1 MNRNILRLYYA
12 ATVLFVTLDFG
23 FDVNVRAAFLETAPN
38 LRLLFYVVLFG
49 CFALVLWRPA
59 WTNVV
64 GLVESVITLA
74 ALIINMA
81 LRSMMVT
88 HDVLAPGAGPVTMA
102 EIVNFMIAGGAAY
115 VSYMQGLRSL
125 ARANKSSQ
133 A

>member
-12 ATVLFVTLDFG
+12 ATAVFLLLDYG
-23 FDVNVRAAFLETAPN
+23 IDVNVRAAFLESAPG
-38 LRLLFYVVLFG
+38 LRLLFYIMLFG
-49 CFALVLWRPA
+49 CFALVMWRPA

-64 GLVESVITLA
+64 GLVESVVTLA

-88 HDVLAPGAGPVTMA
+88 HDGLAPAAGPVTMA

-115 VSYMQGLRSL
+115 VSYAQGIRWL
-125 ARANKSSQ
+125 ASQ
-133 A
+133 RGDD

>member
-12 ATVLFVTLDFG
+12 ATILFVALDFG
-23 FDVNVRAAFLETAPN
+23 FHINVRAAFLESAPN
-38 LRLLFYVVLFG
+38 LRILFYVVLFA

-64 GLVESVITLA
+64 GLVESVVTLA

-81 LRSMMVT
+81 LRSMMIT

-115 VSYMQGLRSL
+115 VSYLQGIKSL
-125 ARANKSSQ
+125 TSRPGAD
-133 A
+133 

>member
-12 ATVLFVTLDFG
+12 ATILFVALDFG
-23 FDVNVRAAFLETAPN
+23 FHINVRAAFLESVPN
-38 LRLLFYVVLFG
+38 LRILFYVVLFA

-64 GLVESVITLA
+64 GLVESVVTLA

-81 LRSMMVT
+81 LRSMMIT

-115 VSYMQGLRSL
+115 VSYLQGIKSL
-125 ARANKSSQ
+125 TSRPGVD
-133 A
+133 

>member
-12 ATVLFVTLDFG
+12 ATILFVALDYG
-23 FDVNVRAAFLETAPN
+23 FHINVRAAFLESVPT

-64 GLVESVITLA
+64 GLVESVVTLA

-102 EIVNFMIAGGAAY
+102 EIINFMIAGGAAY
-115 VSYMQGLRSL
+115 TSYLSGVRALSKKGL
-125 ARANKSSQ
+125 
-133 A
+133 

>member
-12 ATVLFVTLDFG
+12 ATAVFLLLDYG
-23 FDVNVRAAFLETAPN
+23 IDVNVRAAFLESAPD
-38 LRLLFYVVLFG
+38 LRLLFYIMLFG
-49 CFALVLWRPA
+49 CFALVMWRPA

-64 GLVESVITLA
+64 GLVESVVTLA

-88 HDVLAPGAGPVTMA
+88 HDGLAPAAGPVTMA

-115 VSYMQGLRSL
+115 VSYAQGIRWL
-125 ARANKSSQ
+125 ASQ
-133 A
+133 RGDD